1 MTTSFRE
8 EEVDLSLLP
17 EDCRDRESQ
26 SFVAA
31 VMKLYGKPYV
41 GQEGKFS
48 CSYTEGLF
56 KISWIPLGDPG
67 TEMMMVRWHLEEGRT
82 DMAVPLLEQLLEREP
97 ENMEGRHVLSM
108 ILSGHR
114 LVSDR

>member
-1 MTTSFRE
+1 
-8 EEVDLSLLP
+8 
-17 EDCRDRESQ
+17 
-26 SFVAA
+26 
-31 VMKLYGKPYV
+31 
-41 GQEGKFS
+41 
-48 CSYTEGLF
+48 
-56 KISWIPLGDPG
+56 
-67 TEMMMVRWHLEEGRT
+67 MMMVRWHLEEGRT